1 MTGPSPKKLS
11 TTNTKQ
17 EMLDAYNKLLESLES
32 KKENEIKASEK
43 IEEKQIKLALD
54 FTDSL
59 SNEAINKKMSELK
72 YEFGLTLSKLNE
84 KVEEEFAKYQSI
96 KKAVLAKDSELTEIY
111 EIQKSAESLN
121 AMLEAQ
127 RIKKEEFTEEMDE
140 LKIELETEINDKR
153 KKWDIEKTQKEIEI
167 KEREKQ
173 ELAIRNREK
182 EEYLYKLQ
190 REQQVLRDKYENE
203 KALLEKELSE
213 LKEKTEKDL
222 AEREKNILENEAELK
237 ELRAKSAEFPKE
249 IARVVDKSVKEA
261 TERIILDAKHKEELL
276 ISSFDGDKRVL
287 NIKIDTLE
295 QTIKEQNELI
305 SKYALQLDKAYSQI
319 QDIATKAVE
328 GSSNK
333 PIPHFPQP

>member
-84 KVEEEFAKYQSI
+84 KVEEEFAKYKSI
-96 KKAVLAKDSELTEIY
+96 KKAVLAKDSELTVIY